1 MKPKPSVGRP
11 GPEVSG
17 SPRIRPRPIP
27 PGTTWRNRTPDV
39 GRRTSDTSAPT
50 SATEEGTFT
59 LGSSP
64 TFRHPRRV
72 LPSGS
77 VSARTGPLAVPVPG
91 SAGPT
96 STSVPQCTP
105 SGGPS
110 VPGRIPAPQPVASA
124 VSPGR
129 PRRHLHSIP
138 SADRGDPRTRG
149 SGLGLTVR
157 SSPRVRSGDATDLV
171 PAPPYRSSAVP
182 APLSSPPLASGAV
195 GGVGGGREE
204 GCRPIDLRSVPF
216 RSAPFSLRSRPTGV
230 SATPPS
236 PESRGSGDR
245 VGRTGPHG
253 AVVSGPVATAPPTY
267 TRVVGR
273 STPVARAVGRPA
285 SSTSSSRPFRW
296 RRRYRSDVR
305 VASLSVAEPVDVPRF
320 GPRPSRGLRRRVRP
334 PLGSVH
340 HHPVPGTVVSSADPG
355 RSLPHGDQSGSTTRQ
370 VRPVIPPV
378 GNRST
383 FGDRPLGTRPPSRS
397 GWRSL

>member
-182 APLSSPPLASGAV
+182 APLSSRPLASGAV

-216 RSAPFSLRSRPTGV
+216 RSILSSFATHRCVRHPT
-230 SATPPS
+230 
-236 PESRGSGDR
+236 ESRVPRLRGP
-245 VGRTGPHG
+245 GRTDRTSR
-253 AVVSGPVATAPPTY
+253 AVVSGPVATAAPTY

-305 VASLSVAEPVDVPRF
+305 VASLSVAEPVDIPRF

-383 FGDRPLGTRPPSRS
+383 IGDRPLGTRPPSRS

>member
-182 APLSSPPLASGAV
+182 APLSSRPLASGAV

-253 AVVSGPVATAPPTY
+253 RWSAVPSRLPLPLTLEWWGARLQWHGRLVAQRPPRRPLVPSGGVVDTDRTSGWHPSPSPNRWTSLGSAPVPPGVCVAAFVP
-267 TRVVGR
+267 RSGR
-273 STPVARAVGRPA
+273 ST
-285 SSTSSSRPFRW
+285 TIPF
-296 RRRYRSDVR
+296 
-305 VASLSVAEPVDVPRF
+305 
-320 GPRPSRGLRRRVRP
+320 
-334 PLGSVH
+334 
-340 HHPVPGTVVSSADPG
+340 PG
-355 RSLPHGDQSGSTTRQ
+355 RSSRRPTRAGLFLMGTSPGPLP
-370 VRPVIPPV
+370 V
-378 GNRST
+378 
-383 FGDRPLGTRPPSRS
+383 RS
-397 GWRSL
+397 GP